1 MSREKNFAKNTLILS
16 IGTFLPKLAAIVT
29 LPILTG
35 CLTKAEY
42 GSYDLISVLAS
53 LLLPAATLEIQAAAF
68 RELID
73 VRDDENEIRKVVTNV
88 ILFLIPVSIVTLIIL
103 YFCMFRQPV
112 TLRLLICM
120 YFLADIMVNCVR
132 QIARGLQ
139 QNIQYSVSAI
149 VSAAGKLVFTV
160 ICVYWLRAGLEG
172 TIIALFGASFAS
184 LIYLASRLKIHRYI
198 RLSCYDKDRL
208 KSMISYSWP
217 LVPNG
222 MSSWVMRVSDRFV
235 VTLIMGV
242 SANAVYAVACRLPS
256 ILNLAQKTF
265 TLAWQEH
272 ASVVSK
278 DRDAGEYYSHMFQVL
293 FNLMAGFFCLL
304 ISVTPLLFRI
314 LIRGSYDEA
323 YYQIPILF
331 VATFFYSLTT
341 FFGGI
346 YVAYK
351 KSGSVGI
358 TTIAAAIC
366 NLVVDLALIRR
377 IGLYAASG
385 STLVS
390 YVFLLIYRMIDV
402 QKFVSIKYNKKHIF
416 AVLGIMILECFL
428 FLQKTPITNILNL
441 LIGIILFIRLNDKL
455 VRLMLKKLKKMI
467 KAKVVR

>member
-1 MSREKNFAKNTLILS
+1 MSREKSFAKNTLILS
-16 IGTFLPKLAAIVT
+16 IGTFLPKLASFVT

-42 GSYDLISVLAS
+42 GSYDLIAVLAS
-53 LLLPAATLEIQAAAF
+53 LLLPAATLEIQAAVF

-73 VRDDENEIRKVVTNV
+73 VREDEDKIRTVVSNAV
-88 ILFLIPVSIVTLIIL
+88 LFLVPVSIITLIIL
-103 YFCMFRQPV
+103 FFCLIGQPIL
-112 TLRLLICM
+112 LRTLICL
-120 YFLADIMVNCVR
+120 YFFADILVNCAR

-139 QNIQYSVSAI
+139 KNIQYSVSAI
-149 VSAAGKLVFTV
+149 VSAMGKLVFTV
-160 ICVYWLRAGLEG
+160 ICVYWLRAGLAG
-172 TIIALFGASFAS
+172 TIIALFCASFAS
-184 LIYLASRLKIHRYI
+184 LIYLLFRLKIYRFI
-198 RLSCYDKDRL
+198 RPGCFDKAVL
-208 KSMISYSWP
+208 KSMILYSWP

-222 MSSWVMRVSDRFV
+222 MSSWIMRVSDRFV
-235 VTLIMGV
+235 VTLIMGI
-242 SANAVYAVACRLPS
+242 SANAVYAVANRLPS

-278 DRDAGEYYSHMFQVL
+278 DQDAGEYYSHMFKVL

-304 ISVTPLLFRI
+304 IPVTPLLFRI
-314 LIRGSYDEA
+314 LIRGDYDEA
-323 YYQIPILF
+323 YNQIPILF
-331 VATFFYSLTT
+331 VATFFYSMTT

-390 YVFLLIYRMIDV
+390 YIFLLVFRMIDV
-402 QKFVSIKYNKKHIF
+402 QKFVSIKYDRKHIF
-416 AVLGIMILECFL
+416 VVLGFMTLECFL
-428 FLQKTPITNILNL
+428 FVQRNAIAYSLNL
-441 LIGIILFIRLNDKL
+441 LIGVILFLKLNNRLVKL
-455 VRLMLKKLKKMI
+455 LLRKMKSMVIKKK
-467 KAKVVR
+467 